1 MMTDTHWI
9 IVCIS
14 AFIAV
19 LIIKKIAGAEHVIR
33 SGIVSVILGL
43 AVLFLVNLTGN
54 FTGVYLPVSRL
65 SLSVSAFLGIPG
77 TASML
82 ILQTFL

>member
-1 MMTDTHWI
+1 MTDTNWI
-9 IVCIS
+9 IICIS
-14 AFIAV
+14 AFIFM

-33 SGIVSVILGL
+33 SGIVSVIMGIS
-43 AVLFLVNLTGN
+43 VLFLINLTGN

-65 SLSVSAFLGIPG
+65 SISVSAFLGIPG

>member
-1 MMTDTHWI
+1 MTDTNWI
-9 IVCIS
+9 IICIS
-14 AFIAV
+14 AFIV
-19 LIIKKIAGAEHVIR
+19 MLIIKKIAGAEHVIR
-33 SGIVSVILGL
+33 SGIVSVIMGIS
-43 AVLFLVNLTGN
+43 VLFLINLTGN

-65 SLSVSAFLGIPG
+65 SISVSAFLGIPG